1 MTASDWATMKGRYGP
16 LGSLLLGLAMIV
28 VRAGIVLAGVT
39 DIPIVQDT
47 RIDSLYTTENY
58 FGQDIKII
66 KNATSHN
73 EGSEVRGLITLPQ
86 LPNLSSANV
95 YSAKIWMCQ
104 TYYYGPPDETPYTRG
119 VTLYPLT
126 QAYDLTAVTWQ
137 SCNGG
142 QYDSSNPVPWNPPP
156 DMAQPVPGFY
166 DNGYWWCSW
175 NMTTLWTNSNLR
187 NNGAILMLDPE
198 TPPSTNWITKDFASS
213 TYYLAQYQPF
223 VEVVQMDQWND
234 VSGNWSTTTNWN
246 TGAPSDVM
254 DAVAGFLGNATQN
267 RTVTV
272 DSPVT
277 VGTIIFDNA
286 AHSYTLVGSGSNSIT
301 MSSLSGEA
309 SITVNHGSHEI
320 SAPIMLAS
328 DTTVTVA
335 SASDSLTLSGDIS
348 DISGAGT
355 GLTLE
360 GGGALFLSGDNSYD
374 GDTTVSSGTLY
385 ATNPDALPDGT
396 SLIVGGDATSI
407 FSGSAAAVAAVPAA
421 EVAATVAPEPGTPAL
436 LISAMVMLALAVIHR
451 RP

>member
-1 MTASDWATMKGRYGP
+1 
-16 LGSLLLGLAMIV
+16 
-28 VRAGIVLAGVT
+28 
-39 DIPIVQDT
+39 
-47 RIDSLYTTENY
+47 
-58 FGQDIKII
+58 
-66 KNATSHN
+66 
-73 EGSEVRGLITLPQ
+73 
-86 LPNLSSANV
+86 
-95 YSAKIWMCQ
+95 
-104 TYYYGPPDETPYTRG
+104 
-119 VTLYPLT
+119 
-126 QAYDLTAVTWQ
+126 
-137 SCNGG
+137 
-142 QYDSSNPVPWNPPP
+142 
-156 DMAQPVPGFY
+156 
-166 DNGYWWCSW
+166 
-175 NMTTLWTNSNLR
+175 
-187 NNGAILMLDPE
+187 
-198 TPPSTNWITKDFASS
+198 
-213 TYYLAQYQPF
+213 
-223 VEVVQMDQWND
+223 
-234 VSGNWSTTTNWN
+234 
-246 TGAPSDVM
+246 
-254 DAVAGFLGNATQN
+254 
-267 RTVTV
+267 
-272 DSPVT
+272 